1 MPLPFGV
8 AFFVTSRAMEFCTP
22 SSIAFWCMDASTEV
36 QERPQEFLQQQSIP
50 FIVAS
55 DNWTDAADKAPHAI
69 KLPIPYPSASSEEEL
84 FRQRLSTMSCYS
96 QHLFRPDYGIIAATV
111 RGFRWEGQRSSI
123 VHFWQGRSAADG
135 DLNIGP
141 GFFYELPDVIRQTAV
156 GPSGRYMLL
165 LVHKQRD
172 GLGGTN
178 PHGYLGL
185 LHFNPTA
192 TPHSTFRK
200 LDIEAVTSLS
210 CVRIALDDSLGMV
223 LVADIMG
230 TVTVY
235 SFV

>member
-1 MPLPFGV
+1 MG
-8 AFFVTSRAMEFCTP
+8 FCTP
-22 SSIAFWCMDASTEV
+22 SAIAFWYLDATTKDHDIQASIIRRALCIQLGRKLHQFHDGTLRREAA
-36 QERPQEFLQQQSIP
+36 LQSVP
-50 FIVAS
+50 FIIVS
-55 DNWTDAADKAPHAI
+55 DDWTDAVDNAPHI
-69 KLPIPYPSASSEEEL
+69 IELPLPYPTASSEEEL
-84 FRQRLSTMSCYS
+84 FRRRLSNISCYG
-96 QHLFRPDYGIIAATV
+96 QHLFRPHYDIIAATA
-111 RGFRWEGQRSSI
+111 RDFSWEGQRSSI

-200 LDIEAVTSLS
+200 LDIGDFAFLRSDCSRRLS
-210 CVRIALDDSLGMV
+210 RHGFGC
-223 LVADIMG
+223 
-230 TVTVY
+230 
-235 SFV
+235 